1 MAKMACTCPN
11 CSYVVEAP
19 APSKGRR
26 PRLTPEEQARRH
38 REAQRRYYSG
48 HKAEI
53 LEARRAYMRQ
63 RYQDNREAIL
73 ERRRLKRLAAKAA
86 KAEAAR
92 VDKAAMA
99 EEPGEHSVAV
109 ADQQ

>member
-1 MAKMACTCPN
+1 MACTCPN

-38 REAQRRYYSG
+38 REAQRRYYNTNR
-48 HKAEI
+48 AQIQET
-53 LEARRAYMRQ
+53 RRAYMRQ

-73 ERRRLKRLAAKAA
+73 ERHRLKRLAAKAA

-99 EEPGEHSVAV
+99 EEVGDPSVAV
-109 ADQQ
+109 VEQ